1 MFADLASSP
10 GQIETNYPV
19 LLSKPSLLVLAVK
32 RAWLHAR
39 LKAKVGGADAVK
51 LSLVARRDNILAGLC
66 AQLGVDETTGSLVEG
81 TRAQQLDV
89 TFDGEAAAGDA
100 LRREWFGQATA
111 EMVDGRTGL
120 FSPDGQQTLRPN
132 PNSATEAGPDHLSYF
147 ALLGRIT
154 GLALY
159 PPGDAQRLLVHRL
172 PQGGLR
178 VRDRL
183 RRPRAGG
190 PEPAQLAEAAALLVC
205 GGSRGGLPH
214 LRGVDSQDAMF
225 RLVETS
231 LTAPPPPPLAG
242 GR

>member
-1 MFADLASSP
+1 LFADLASSP
-10 GQIETNYPV
+10 GQIETDYPV

-32 RAWLHAR
+32 RAWLHVR
-39 LKAKVGGADAVK
+39 LEAKVGGADAVK
-51 LSLVARRDNILAGLC
+51 LSLVARRDNILDGLC

-159 PPGDAQRLLVHRL
+159 HQETLNVSWSTAFLKAAFGYEIAFDDLELEDPSLHSSQKQLLSLSAEDLEAVCL
-172 PQGGLR
+172 TFE
-178 VRDRL
+178 VRNCNT
-183 RRPRAGG
+183 PY
-190 PEPAQLAEAAALLVC
+190 
-205 GGSRGGLPH
+205 
-214 LRGVDSQDAMF
+214 F
-225 RLVETS
+225 
-231 LTAPPPPPLAG
+231 PLQPV
-242 GR
+242 